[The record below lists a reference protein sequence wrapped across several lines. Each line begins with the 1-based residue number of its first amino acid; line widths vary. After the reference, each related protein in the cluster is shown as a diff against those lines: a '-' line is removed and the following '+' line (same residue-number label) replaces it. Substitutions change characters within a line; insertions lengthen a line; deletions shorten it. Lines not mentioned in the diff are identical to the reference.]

1 MRPPPSPDTRN
12 VVFLLVSLVLL
23 AAFAAAAWDTRPLIP
38 VDETRYVGIAWEMWW
53 RGDFLV
59 PLKNG
64 EVYSHKPPVLFW
76 LIHLG
81 WALFGVNEWWPRA
94 VSPIFSAASILL
106 TWRLARRL
114 WPAQNVTG
122 GHAALMLASAFL
134 WMLFSTAVMFDVV
147 LAFWVLLGM
156 HGVLDARDGRRGR
169 VLMLGVAIGFGAL
182 TKGPV
187 VLLHLLP
194 VAMLAPWWSPGIPTA
209 RWFSGVLKA
218 LLLGVAIALCWALPA
233 ALVGGEAYREA
244 ILWGQTADRMVESF
258 AHRRP
263 VWWYLPLLPLLLFP
277 WFVWPG
283 LWKAVVH
290 KARVG
295 LDPGTRFCV
304 AWMLPAFAA
313 FSFISGK
320 QPHYLIPL
328 FPAFALV
335 AARALTDHEASPA
348 LPALLAALLGVTLM
362 LSASGALPG
371 LGKPQLL
378 QSTGMWPGFL
388 LLLLA
393 VLVGLSGRVRVSPVL
408 SLALLGAGTLTLMQ
422 AALMP
427 HLAPVYD
434 VKPMARAIAGLQ
446 ERGAP
451 VANVAKYHAQY
462 QFLGRLKSPLAEL
475 RVDQLAAWQLANP
488 RGYAVIYLKD
498 LRKLDTMDALHTQR
512 YRGGVAALVEAS
524 EAAKL
529 LVADAVMER

>member
-1 MRPPPSPDTRN
+1 MRPLQTPEARN
-12 VVFLLVSLVLL
+12 VGFLLVSLALL
-23 AAFAAAAWDTRPLIP
+23 AAFAAAAWVTRPLIP

-53 RGDFLV
+53 RGEFLV
-59 PLKNG
+59 PFKNG
-64 EVYSHKPPVLFW
+64 EVYSHKPPLLFW

-94 VSPIFSAASILL
+94 VSPMFSAAAILL

-114 WPAQNVTG
+114 WPDQNVIG
-122 GHAALMLASAFL
+122 GHAALILASAFL

-156 HGVLDARDGRRGR
+156 HGVLDARDSRRGR
-169 VLMLGVAIGFGAL
+169 FLLLGVAIGFGAL

-194 VAMLAPWWSPGIPTA
+194 VAVLAPWWSPGIPPI
-209 RWFSGVLKA
+209 RWFSGVLVA
-218 LLLGVAIALCWALPA
+218 LLLGVAIALCWAVPA
-233 ALVGGEAYREA
+233 AFVGGEAYREA

-263 VWWYLPLLPLLLFP
+263 VWWYLPLLPLLLYP
-277 WFVWPG
+277 WSVWPA
-283 LWKAVVH
+283 LWKALAYR
-290 KARVG
+290 ARTG
-295 LDPGTRFCV
+295 PDPGTRFCL

-328 FPAFALV
+328 FPAFALL
-335 AARALTDHEASPA
+335 AARAMTDREASPA
-348 LPALLAALLGVTLM
+348 LPAFFAALLGATLL
-362 LSASGALPG
+362 LSGSGALPG
-371 LGKPQLL
+371 LEKSQLPH
-378 QSTGMWPGFL
+378 SAGMWPGFL

-393 VLVGLSGRVRVSPVL
+393 LVVGLSGRLRVPPVL
-408 SLALLGAGTLTLMQ
+408 SLALLGAGTLMLAQ

-427 HLAPVYD
+427 QLAPVYD
-434 VKPMARAIAGLQ
+434 VRLMARAIAGLQ
-446 ERGAP
+446 AHGAP
-451 VANVAKYHAQY
+451 VANVARYHAQY

-475 RVDQLAAWQLANP
+475 RIEELAAWQREHP

-498 LRKLDTMDALHTQR
+498 VGKLDTIDALHTQR
-512 YRGGVAALVEAS
+512 YRGGIAALVDAS

-529 LVADAVMER
+529 LAADVVR